1 MELGRVIDVHR
12 LHYYRIYQCLLLLIS
27 SLYSQ
32 NREIVP
38 SGELLQEEP
47 FGQLVVNMDF
57 KDTAMKDIIRLLATR
72 YGLNIFID
80 DRVTVRLTLH
90 LVNVSV
96 RDALIFMVEDNGL
109 ILEKIGSIYK
119 ISQAP
124 PAPELPAPPHPW
136 KISYQD
142 GLLSVDFTGEDIREA
157 LLQISRITGHTI
169 LLDRSVSGEITG
181 LIQALPF
188 QEAMHQLLRNAGFI
202 FKKEGDVYQVR
213 RLVHEAASGN
223 NSPNFWISTHQELI
237 DIEISD
243 ASLNRVVSE
252 ISRQLNVN
260 MVSYGDLTGKIT
272 AQAHNL
278 TLEQCL
284 HLILSGNDYTFKKS
298 GDAYLIGDRTNKM
311 LVSSHLIKL
320 NHLKVD
326 GIVEMLPQKILE
338 KAEFKVVREH
348 NALLINGPGD
358 ILSEVRDIV
367 DELDRPIPQI
377 LLEALVV
384 DFNYQD
390 IRDISLEAGLSDP
403 NSDSTWGRGDKW
415 FPDVDIYW
423 TSENANKYLG
433 KLTNFFGVTQIGK
446 LPPDFY
452 LQVKALETVGKANIR
467 SRPQI
472 ATLNGHTADI
482 TIGQTQYYILKTQ
495 TPIRDPSQIY
505 IQESQQFETIEANIT
520 LKITPWVS
528 ASGEI
533 TAEIH
538 PEFNHPVG
546 QFSST
551 VPPTIQRR
559 ALNSTV
565 RMQDGETIVLGGLIQ
580 TAEIATINKIPFLG
594 SLPLIGRFFQNR
606 NHNKSKSELIIY
618 ITPHLSYGDELL
630 SGNH

>member
-1 MELGRVIDVHR
+1 MLMKPYPINHCG
-12 LHYYRIYQCLLLLIS
+12 LCQCIFLL
-27 SLYSQ
+27 
-32 NREIVP
+32 VP
-38 SGELLQEEP
+38 SLFSQSSDLPHAGELMQEES
-47 FGQLVVNMDF
+47 FRQQIVNMDF
-57 KDTAMKDIIRLLATR
+57 KDIAMKDVVRMLATQ

-80 DRVTVRLTLH
+80 EEVNTRLTLH
-90 LVNVSV
+90 LVNISV
-96 RDALIFMVEDNGL
+96 ADALKFMVQDNGL
-109 ILEKIGSIYK
+109 TLRKFGSIYK

-124 PAPELPAPPHPW
+124 IPIVAPPPREW

-142 GLLSVDFTGEDIREA
+142 GLISLDFSREDIREA
-157 LLQISRITGHTI
+157 LHQISHISGKTI
-169 LLDRSVSGEITG
+169 LMDRYVSGEISG
-181 LIQALPF
+181 FIQSMPF
-188 QEAMHQLLRNAGFI
+188 QEALFQLLRNEGFI
-202 FKKEGDVYQVR
+202 LKKEGSFYRVR
-213 RLVHEAASGN
+213 RLLNESAPANGST
-223 NSPNFWISTHQELI
+223 PAFWINTHQQFI
-237 DIEISD
+237 DMEISG
-243 ASLNRVVSE
+243 AALSRVLDE

-260 MVSYGDLTGKIT
+260 LVSYGELNGKIN
-272 AQAHNL
+272 AHARDL

-284 HLILSGNDYTFKKS
+284 NLILSGNDYTFKKS
-298 GDAYLIGDRTNKM
+298 GQTYLIGEKTNKM

-326 GIVEMLPQKILE
+326 GLLEMLPQKITE
-338 KAEFKVVREH
+338 KAEFKMIREH
-348 NALLINGPGD
+348 NALLVNGPRD
-358 ILSEVRDIV
+358 IISEVQLIV
-367 DELDRPIPQI
+367 DELDQPIPQI

-390 IRDISLEAGLSDP
+390 IRDVSIQAGLSGSSP
-403 NSDSTWGRGDKW
+403 DSSQGSGDKW
-415 FPDVDIYW
+415 FPEVDIYW
-423 TSENANKYLG
+423 TGENANKYLH
-433 KLTNFFGVTQIGK
+433 KLGNFFGVTQIGK
-446 LPPDFY
+446 LPADFY
-452 LQVKALETVGKANIR
+452 LKVKALETVGKANIR

-495 TPIRDPSQIY
+495 TPIRDPSQLY
-505 IQESQQFETIEANIT
+505 IQESQQFETIDANIT

-546 QFSST
+546 QFNST

-580 TAEIATINKIPFLG
+580 TAEIETINKIPFLG
-594 SLPLIGRFFQNR
+594 SIPLIGRLFQNR

-630 SGNH
+630 TGSN